1 MALFIFISDLYYVNL
16 CVFEQ
21 IAADLAIHQL
31 QFHTLGLGYKELVSL
46 ALPNLFHITHV
57 DFHVAN
63 LAQLQYREGFRMH
76 LP

>member
-1 MALFIFISDLYYVNL
+1 MNGGCRSNKPIF
-16 CVFEQ
+16 
-21 IAADLAIHQL
+21 
-31 QFHTLGLGYKELVSL
+31 TGVSL